1 MFGLS
6 GMGDIVSLLTKKGA
20 AKQLLI
26 DNMPN
31 LINSFKAKL
40 HEKSGVDQDQ
50 FTAVMFAENEGQ
62 ITATL
67 IGFEGNDLKV
77 LYSCDFAEFTA
88 MLPDNIMDLM
98 KSNG

>member
-1 MFGLS
+1 MNLFGLG
-6 GMGDIVSLLTKKGA
+6 GMGDVVSLLTKKGA

-40 HEKSGVDQDQ
+40 HEKAGIAQDQ
-50 FTAVMFAENEGQ
+50 FTAVMLAENEGQ
-62 ITATL
+62 VTATL

-77 LYSCDFAEFTA
+77 LYACDFAEFTA
-88 MLPDNIMDLM
+88 MLPENIMDLM
-98 KSNG
+98 K